1 MNKTFMLVGCL
12 LRWRRS
18 SLFVSVILDYS
29 ERDRHPGGSGILEIQ
44 CGTDATAAYSNI
56 RNHNPDLLQKLI
68 PDLLLRSAC

>member
-1 MNKTFMLVGCL
+1 MLVGSL
-12 LRWRRS
+12 LRWRRARHTIGTRP
-18 SLFVSVILDYS
+18 LPDYC